1 MARPITI
8 EITDKM
14 LSQLVESKRW
24 VGASRRAILFVS
36 GTLAG
41 LLMAWN
47 ALEIFWQEHSM
58 RWSAGT
64 STPARRRT

>member
-1 MARPITI
+1 MAKPITI
-8 EITDKM
+8 EITDKI

-36 GTLAG
+36 GALAG

-47 ALEIFWQEHSM
+47 ALEIFWREHSR